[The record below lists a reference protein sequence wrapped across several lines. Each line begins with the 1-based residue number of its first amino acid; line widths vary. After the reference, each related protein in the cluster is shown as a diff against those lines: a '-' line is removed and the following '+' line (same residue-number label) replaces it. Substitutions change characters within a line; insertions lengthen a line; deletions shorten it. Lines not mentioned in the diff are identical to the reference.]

1 MSHNLEK
8 TFRSDYCRLNLVPK
22 LRIEFLPGW
31 LPKQIPIFPALFF
44 CFGRRLES
52 GTSSEGGSCGE
63 QGSARSVTVRMC
75 DPRTGRTSW
84 STPFSPFFACDTIAA
99 RIVTRGFWVDI
110 RLTRASKLTLRI
122 IVRIIVPARSPFR
135 GWHVSAPAVVISPA
149 TSCLCTRNDGLTTT
163 SHCDRF

>member
-1 MSHNLEK
+1 VIRVRPAWLASQANTHFSCPFFL
-8 TFRSDYCRLNLVPK
+8 
-22 LRIEFLPGW
+22 LRQKVRI
-31 LPKQIPIFPALFF
+31 
-44 CFGRRLES
+44 S
-52 GTSSEGGSCGE
+52 TSSEGGSCGE

-110 RLTRASKLTLRI
+110 RLTRASKPTLRI

-163 SHCDRF
+163 SHCNRF